1 MKKILKNYK
10 STLILLGF
18 VVIGAICGLIFKEKA
33 EIVKPL
39 GDLFLNLLLVIIVP
53 LIFFTITSS
62 ISKINQPKR
71 LGKILVST
79 IVIFLVTSI
88 VAVIVGFIA
97 TSAIN
102 LVNPSDTD
110 AIREVFDDSVAEE
123 VELNLLE
130 RTVNVL
136 STNQFVNLLST
147 DNLIALIVI
156 SILFGIAINKSGEKG
171 RKVAELLDSCSEV
184 MYKLIHIIMYYAP
197 IGLGCYFAALVG
209 TLGSVIAVGFLKT
222 FVVYLVVSLLF
233 MFIFYSIYAYIA
245 AGKKGIKAFWKNI
258 IPSALTALG
267 TCSSAASV
275 PVNVECTKKIGVP
288 DDIAETTVPLGT
300 SFHKDGSSI
309 GSAFKIMFLVCL
321 FGTSVATFGDV
332 ASIIGVALVA
342 TLLVTAVP
350 IGGGTIS
357 EMLIITMMG
366 YPTAALPILT
376 IVATIIDAPATLLNV
391 TGDSVSSMMVARIV
405 EGKGWID
412 KNNQESKKGLK
423 TLDTPTKENTE
434 VKEEPKVEKPKTKKT
449 NKKKKKH

>member
-1 MKKILKNYK
+1 MKKVLKNYK
-10 STLILLGF
+10 STIVLLGA

-71 LGKILVST
+71 LGKILIST
-79 IVIFLVTSI
+79 IVIFLITSI
-88 VAVIVGFIA
+88 IAVIVGFVA
-97 TSAIN
+97 TATVD

-110 AIREVFDDSVAEE
+110 AIREVFDDSVTEE

-130 RTVNVL
+130 RTVSVL

-171 RKVAELLDSCSEV
+171 RKVAALFDSFSEV
-184 MYKLIHIIMYYAP
+184 MYKLISIIMYYAP
-197 IGLGCYFAALVG
+197 IGLGCYFASLIG

-222 FVVYLVVSLLF
+222 FVMYLVVSLLF
-233 MFIFYSIYAYIA
+233 MAIFYSLYAYIA
-245 AGKKGIKAFWKNI
+245 AGFKGVKAFWKNI
-258 IPSALTALG
+258 IPSALTSLG

-275 PVNVECTKKIGVP
+275 PVNIECTERMGVP
-288 DDIAETTVPLGT
+288 NDIAETTVSLGT

-321 FGTSVATFGDV
+321 FGTSIATFGGV
-332 ASIIGVALVA
+332 AQIIGVALIA

-366 YPTAALPILT
+366 YPVAALPILT

-391 TGDSVSSMMVARIV
+391 TGDSVSSMMVARVV

-412 KNNQESKKGLK
+412 KANQESKEELK
-423 TLDTPTKENTE
+423 TLDTKTEE
-434 VKEEPKVEKPKTKKT
+434 VKEETKVIKPKTKKT